1 MINDTSNTTVTRLSS
16 ASNSPKPNP
25 NPNPNQEAAKLS
37 GSEGEKLPAQGN
49 TQPQEAKAPTD
60 IREAVSDINN
70 FVQNVQRDLSFN
82 LDESSGRPIIQVVD
96 RDSGDLIRQIPT
108 EEVLAIATLLRDIGS
123 NTTDQNEIPPG
134 LLFSGST

>member
-16 ASNSPKPNP
+16 ATNSPSRPNL
-25 NPNPNQEAAKLS
+25 NQETTKLAESEGAKL
-37 GSEGEKLPAQGN
+37 PVQGN
-49 TQPQEAKAPTD
+49 AQPKESKGPTD
-60 IREAVSDINN
+60 IREAISEINS

-82 LDESSGRPIIQVVD
+82 LDETSGRAVIQVVD

-123 NTTDQNEIPPG
+123 NTTDQSEVPPG